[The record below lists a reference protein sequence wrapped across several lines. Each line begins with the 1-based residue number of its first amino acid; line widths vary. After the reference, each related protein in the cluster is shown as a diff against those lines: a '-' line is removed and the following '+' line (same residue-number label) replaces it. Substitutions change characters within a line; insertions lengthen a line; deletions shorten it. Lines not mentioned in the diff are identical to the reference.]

1 MPLKKKTYEI
11 GPSDL
16 LPRLKNQG
24 YDAAGVA
31 RRRAWLEQKTGAQ
44 LAHLGSFSAES
55 EQMRGNIENLIGAAQ
70 VPVGVAGPL
79 LVHGEEAEG
88 LFYVP
93 MATTEGALI
102 RSYERGAVALTHAGG
117 VQTALLHDEN
127 HTVPSF
133 SFEDVAA
140 AKVFAA
146 WLPGRLAELKEE
158 TRESTSHG
166 ALTSLTC
173 RQSGRRVL
181 VDFGFSTGDA
191 QGMNMIVKATDR
203 LCRWICDRYPSAEYL
218 LFSGMC
224 SEKRASGVLLN
235 RGKGKWVTAGAHLP
249 DRILKLYLHT
259 TAEDLLELW
268 STTVIGHLQAG
279 ATGYSAHAA
288 NGLTAIF
295 IATGQDVANVA
306 NAACV
311 ITSFEPAPGGL
322 YASVTLPALTVASV
336 GGGTSLATQR
346 EALEVLGCHGAGKA
360 RKLAEIIAAAIL
372 GGEISMAAA
381 IASGEFVA
389 AHEQYGRNRPA

>member
-1 MPLKKKTYEI
+1 MTT
-11 GPSDL
+11 
-16 LPRLKNQG
+16 RL
-24 YDAAGVA
+24 
-31 RRRAWLEQKTGAQ
+31 
-44 LAHLGSFSAES
+44 FSADP

-79 LVHGEEAEG
+79 LVHGEEADG
-88 LFYVP
+88 LFYMP

-117 VQTALLHDEN
+117 VQTALQHDEN

-133 SFEDVAA
+133 AFEDVAA
-140 AKVFAA
+140 AKAFAA
-146 WLPGRLAELKEE
+146 WLPHRVAELQAE

-166 ALTSLTC
+166 ALTSLAC

-203 LCRWICDRYPSAEYL
+203 LCRWICDRYPGADYL

-224 SEKRASGVLLN
+224 SEKRPSGALFT
-235 RGKGKWVTAGAHLP
+235 RGKGKWVSAGAYLP
-249 DRILKLYLHT
+249 DRILRLYLH
-259 TAEDLLELW
+259 ASAGDLLDLW
-268 STTVIGHLQAG
+268 RTTVVGHLQAG
-279 ATGYSAHAA
+279 TMGYNAHAA

-311 ITSFEPAPGGL
+311 VTSFEPAPGGL
-322 YASVTLPALTVASV
+322 YASITLPALTIATV

-346 EALEVLGCHGAGKA
+346 EALEVLGCYGAGKA
-360 RKLAEIIAAAIL
+360 HKFAEIIAATIL

-381 IASGEFVA
+381 LASGEFVA